1 MHRVDPKALGDSGFK
16 IHFHDASKQFSDL
29 NDRITTLKTKLCQI
43 IFISILAL
51 ILTGCAAAGAISAI
65 GSVASTAMQAMGV
78 KKDPEV
84 PDSMKAPRTVAIKLH
99 AADALNVDQQGRPLA
114 LVVKIYKLRQNAAF
128 QQASYDTFLSA
139 QKEKE
144 LLGAD
149 LLEVKEITLIPG
161 QRYEISEKVTRE
173 AAFIGVVAQFRNPA
187 PSRWRVAFPAA
198 DAEKSGIT
206 VGLFACSVT
215 VGAGVSAID
224 IQGKTQVKNEMVAPV
239 RCP

>member
-1 MHRVDPKALGDSGFK
+1 MPFGNFL
-16 IHFHDASKQFSDL
+16 DL

-43 IFISILAL
+43 IFISISAL
-51 ILTGCAAAGAISAI
+51 ILTGCAAAGAISAV
-65 GSVASTAMQAMGV
+65 GGLANTAMQAMGM
-78 KKDPEV
+78 KKDSPEV
-84 PDSMKAPRTVAIKLH
+84 PDAMKAPRTVAIKLH

-149 LLEVKEITLIPG
+149 LLEVKEVTLIPG
-161 QRYEISEKVTRE
+161 QRYEISEKVSYE

-198 DAEKSGIT
+198 ASEKSGIT

-215 VGAGVSAID
+215 VGAGVAAID

>member
-1 MHRVDPKALGDSGFK
+1 LTE
-16 IHFHDASKQFSDL
+16 
-29 NDRITTLKTKLCQI
+29 RITTLKTKLCQI
-43 IFISILAL
+43 IFISISAL
-51 ILTGCAAAGAISAI
+51 ILTGCAAAGAISAV
-65 GSVASTAMQAMGV
+65 GGLANTAMQAMGM
-78 KKDPEV
+78 KKDAV
-84 PDSMKAPRTVAIKLH
+84 PDSMKAPRTVSIKLH

-128 QQASYDTFLSA
+128 QQASYDTFLST

-149 LLEVKEITLIPG
+149 LLEVKEVTLIPG
-161 QRYEISEKVTRE
+161 QRYEISEKVSYE

-187 PSRWRVAFPAA
+187 PSRWRVAFPA
-198 DAEKSGIT
+198 DESEKKGIT

-224 IQGKTQVKNEMVAPV
+224 IQGKSQVKNEMVAPV